1 MGIMYVAAEGGFY
14 SVCTLRQTGHLKL
27 CPFCVMIS
35 GHRLDARALT
45 GLNFIK
51 ETSSGAEVENC
62 HSEFSVLRTGGFSAK
77 RDL

>member
-1 MGIMYVAAEGGFY
+1 MAAEGGFY
-14 SVCTLRQTGHLKL
+14 HVSTLRQTGYLKL

-35 GHRLDARALT
+35 GHQLDARVLT
-45 GLNFIK
+45 VFNFIK

-62 HSEFSVLRTGGFSAK
+62 HSEFCVRRTGRFNAK